1 MHASLHLLLLGP
13 KLILWTKNREKERE
27 RDTVNRA
34 CVCVSCRCAGVCAC
48 VCAASVTMR
57 ERQRARQKETD
68 RQTETERQRI
78 CKCMNNVLPFVT
90 VYVSA
95 CVWSRRETEQTKSAK
110 FETKASLYSSPARA

>member
-1 MHASLHLLLLGP
+1 MSVCGCL
-13 KLILWTKNREKERE
+13 
-27 RDTVNRA
+27 
-34 CVCVSCRCAGVCAC
+34 CVRVCRVSNYE
-48 VCAASVTMR
+48 R